1 MNYVC
6 ARSVP
11 DWHASSGMDISHSRV
26 CKEMRA
32 LGLVRQTPAEG
43 LPPAPVRAAAA
54 LFLGMHERLG
64 AYSPVFLLDV
74 PLIAYILDLY
84 ATIYAQLPGV
94 DEFGDLAPWSKALL
108 PANPHAHFATGF
120 TVAQSVSALT
130 EIIEPRLQVR
140 GVPVP
145 SARRSSRVLHLP
157 SRVSARIESESG
169 TWRPSQ
175 LGGLAEGAG
184 LRLPTFCLPSA
195 SGIEREGGG
204 GRLKGHPSRGDS
216 DGGGEHEH
224 QVRGSADDGALAEDC
239 LEIVLSNREAR
250 TRATAPGH
258 WQNIPVDGV
267 QQGPGQMPL
276 SITAVPNTKLC
287 AGAGGG

>member
-74 PLIAYILDLY
+74 PLLAYILDLY

-108 PANPHAHFATGF
+108 PANPHALFATGF

-140 GVPVP
+140 DAPVP

-239 LEIVLSNREAR
+239 LEIV
-250 TRATAPGH
+250 
-258 WQNIPVDGV
+258 
-267 QQGPGQMPL
+267 
-276 SITAVPNTKLC
+276 
-287 AGAGGG
+287 

>member
-74 PLIAYILDLY
+74 PLLAYILDLY

-94 DEFGDLAPWSKALL
+94 DEFGDLAPWSKRFFPQTRTRTL
-108 PANPHAHFATGF
+108 PRGSPLHRAFPHSLRSLSLDCKCGACQCRLPDGA
-120 TVAQSVSALT
+120 VASCTCRHACPQELKVRV
-130 EIIEPRLQVR
+130 ER
-140 GVPVP
+140 GV
-145 SARRSSRVLHLP
+145 
-157 SRVSARIESESG
+157 RVS
-169 TWRPSQ
+169 W
-175 LGGLAEGAG
+175 EG
-184 LRLPTFCLPSA
+184 
-195 SGIEREGGG
+195 
-204 GRLKGHPSRGDS
+204 
-216 DGGGEHEH
+216 
-224 QVRGSADDGALAEDC
+224 
-239 LEIVLSNREAR
+239 
-250 TRATAPGH
+250 
-258 WQNIPVDGV
+258 
-267 QQGPGQMPL
+267 
-276 SITAVPNTKLC
+276 
-287 AGAGGG
+287 